1 MPSLHLEHSI
11 VDDRYEVRRRLSHG
25 SYAEIY
31 EAYDLTRQRRPVI
44 IKALN
49 TSLQGT
55 PEEDLERT
63 LVENF
68 QNEAIALDTVGH
80 PNVVRRLGH
89 GTAADLSGTP
99 FHYIVL
105 EFMPGGDLMALCR
118 QRPLTLEEML
128 YYVRQLCEALA
139 LAHERGVIHRDIKPQ
154 NLLLS
159 ADGATIKVTDFG
171 VAKVGHADPK
181 ADHTR
186 VGTDL
191 YAPPEHNPNSDEA
204 ISREQLTCSADVYS
218 LAKTIYAAM
227 TGKAPRM
234 FARLPISELPAEL
247 ATKPWGAR
255 LLEILRRATATAVAD
270 RYPNVMAF
278 RDDLVSLE
286 ALATEADEQT
296 RVRPRGGAAAS
307 TGPLVP
313 TARPEFA
320 PTLAATATRVGGS
333 PRPPAVVQLP
343 ELHSPTE
350 SGGASPPRIVVDIG
364 ASKASAPVAV
374 APAPVAVATRTV
386 GPAPLMRPAPH
397 TMTTAGGNDEVYS
410 YREDLRDLVWTGW
423 KKRIAVFLLT
433 LVLLG
438 AVSAVFFEV
447 YRAVSS
453 RQFKQGSVTA
463 LQLTLRDGP
472 STSANDVGRLP
483 QGTRVRIL
491 EKAADGQ
498 WLRVEVLQLG
508 DAVPEEQPDSGWVG
522 ARFVAI
528 DPDSSIGG

>member
-1 MPSLHLEHSI
+1 MPSLQLEHSI

-80 PNVVRRLGH
+80 PNVIRRLGH
-89 GTAADLSGTP
+89 GTAADLAGTP

-171 VAKVGHADPK
+171 VAKVGHSDPH

-191 YAPPEHNPNSDEA
+191 YAPPEHNPNADEA
-204 ISREQLTCSADVYS
+204 TARERLTCSADVYS

-227 TGKAPRM
+227 TGKAPRQ
-234 FARLPISELPAEL
+234 FARQPISELPPEL
-247 ATKPWGAR
+247 ASKPWGPR
-255 LLEILRRATATAVAD
+255 LLAILRRATATAVSD
-270 RYPNVMAF
+270 RYPTIMAF
-278 RDDLVSLE
+278 RDELAELE

-296 RVRPRGGAAAS
+296 RVRPRESAAPA
-307 TGPLVP
+307 TGPLTP
-313 TARPEFA
+313 AARPEFA
-320 PTLAATATRVGGS
+320 PRLAATVTHVGGT
-333 PRPPAVVQLP
+333 PRPPAVANVPAAQPPAALVG
-343 ELHSPTE
+343 SQ
-350 SGGASPPRIVVDIG
+350 SPRIVVDLG
-364 ASKASAPVAV
+364 SPKS
-374 APAPVAVATRTV
+374 PAPVAAAAQVSQAPSIRQ
-386 GPAPLMRPAPH
+386 GPGPLIRPAPH
-397 TMTTAGGNDEVYS
+397 TIAKDDTEPYS
-410 YREDLRDLVWTGW
+410 YREDLRDLFWTGW
-423 KKRIAVFLLT
+423 KKRIAIVLLT
-433 LVLLG
+433 LVLCG
-438 AVSAVFFEV
+438 AVAAVFLEV
-447 YRAVSS
+447 YRTVSS
-453 RQFKQGSVTA
+453 RQLKQGAVTA
-463 LQLTLRDGP
+463 QQLTLRDGP
-472 STSANDVGRLP
+472 SMSSNDVGRLP
-483 QGTRVRIL
+483 YGTRVRIV
-491 EKAADGQ
+491 EKSTDGQ
-498 WLRVEVLQLG
+498 WLRVEVVQLG
-508 DAVPEEQPDSGWVG
+508 DSVPDEQPDTGWVG
-522 ARFVAI
+522 ARFVVI
-528 DPDSSIGG
+528 DGN